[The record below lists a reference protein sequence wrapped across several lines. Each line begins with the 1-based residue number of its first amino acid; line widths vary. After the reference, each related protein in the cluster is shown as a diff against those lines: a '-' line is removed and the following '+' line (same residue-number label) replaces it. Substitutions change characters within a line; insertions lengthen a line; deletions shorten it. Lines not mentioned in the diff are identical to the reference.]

1 MKKHVLNAFNAN
13 LHYAKRLVKDIP
25 DEKFAEQPTGIAN
38 HPAFV
43 IGHLANTADFL
54 GTFFGNKPAGPA
66 EWGKLFGMQS
76 KPVGDRKA
84 YPSKEVLVDAFEKA
98 HARLAKA
105 IDGASEEALN
115 KPSAEDFV
123 KLGFPTVG
131 DLVIFLMLGHEG
143 VHLGQ
148 LSTWRRVMGF
158 PPLF

>member
-1 MKKHVLNAFNAN
+1 MKKHVLNAYNAN
-13 LHYAKRLVKDIP
+13 LHYAKRLVQDIP
-25 DEKFAEQPTGIAN
+25 DEKFAEQPAGIAN

-43 IGHLANTADFL
+43 VGHLASTADYL
-54 GTFFGNKPAGPA
+54 GTFFGNKLAYA
-66 EWGKLFGMQS
+66 EDWHKQFGMQS
-76 KPVGDRKA
+76 KPVADRKA
-84 YPSKEVLVDAFEKA
+84 YPAKAVLVDAFEQS

-105 IDGASEEALN
+105 IEGASEDALS
-115 KPSAEDFV
+115 KPCAEQFV